1 MHLRTVWGG
10 GEAGEKGRDGLDG
23 EEARWGPVWA
33 AELTV
38 LAAPWDVGHEDT
50 SGFRQEGD
58 GETAGE
64 RRGVV
69 MEMHTA

>member
-1 MHLRTVWGG
+1 MG
-10 GEAGEKGRDGLDG
+10 A
-23 EEARWGPVWA
+23 VWA

-38 LAAPWDVGHEDT
+38 LAAPWAVGHEDT

-58 GETAGE
+58 GEMAGE

-69 MEMHTA
+69 MEMHTI